1 VVSLYP
7 KGVIVKIFGREPTLV
22 LQALSA
28 VLGIVV
34 ALGLP
39 SLSAEQASLIIA
51 ALSAGIGAV
60 NAVMVRPIAPTAFVG
75 LVGAGAALMGA
86 YGLDVSQP
94 VVGAISAATI
104 AVLGLLARE
113 QVTPV
118 DPGVAR

>member
-1 VVSLYP
+1 
-7 KGVIVKIFGREPTLV
+7 VKIFGREPTLV

-34 ALGLP
+34 ALGFP
-39 SLSAEQASLIIA
+39 SLSAEQAGMIIA
-51 ALSAGIGAV
+51 VLSAGIGAV
-60 NAVMVRPIAPTAFVG
+60 NAVLVRPVAPTAFVG
-75 LVGAGAALMGA
+75 LVGAGAALLAA

-94 VVGAISAATI
+94 VVGSISAATI
-104 AVLGLLARE
+104 AVMGLLARQ